1 MKNLNFLKLFLATI
15 FVTTTALFAGCVD
28 DNDDT
33 EAPRLEISPKTLVF
47 NDEGFPVDGSQD
59 YFEISA
65 NRKWTATVVDDKT
78 WVTLSK
84 MEGNGSDKVQV
95 SIPEGITDEAT
106 VMIQI
111 SNKVGVLLTEKV
123 TIRSGNVVPK
133 VVIYNE
139 TFGSAAPKSKPEN
152 GDWPNPTN
160 YTDFVKTGEGSAN
173 VSYEGVEATFRK
185 SGILS
190 EEYENASGET
200 KVFFGSSASFTI
212 KNIALKE
219 NQTNLKLTFG
229 GNYASRGSDGNY
241 DNDFKQN
248 LFHVALSNNG
258 TTWKE
263 VSYEFKKAGSAWV
276 IATADFTLAHATPN
290 LYIKFTAD
298 AASVFSIDDPTLYT
312 GNGGQ
317 EINLGDGTIP
327 EPTKTT
333 IADLNKLMPSG
344 DGEQLLDATYYF
356 EAVVQNDVTGGN
368 YSFNN
373 LILAAENETEA
384 GNGITVYDNS
394 KPESLVEPSKHNLDI
409 GDRVKV
415 TLHQGLAKVKNY
427 KGMHELVGT
436 GNWITIEKLEGKAAI
451 TPVIITADKLIDY
464 QGMAITIS
472 NIQNPNPGVWAT
484 ANNLSTHN
492 FNSSG
497 TDFVVFCKKEA
508 TAFVDKTFKAVSES
522 GVSISGLAAV
532 NNNTGQLVPRNL
544 NDTQELNADIPFI
557 VSVSPTSLSF
567 PAEGGEK
574 TIDVTVLNKGNGTLS
589 VEGVDDVT
597 VNDNQITVKVG
608 KNETASPIEKTLT
621 ISIAD
626 GNSITVDVTI
636 AAPIS
641 GDTFDVTLTSDEIAS
656 MTSTGYAPFQ
666 FNNSF
671 GTWSGKCGITST
683 DKVGEAPYLQI
694 NFEST
699 ETKGAFN
706 SHIKT
711 PELNGI
717 VQKIVITTSI
727 KTVAKRYF
735 LICDS
740 DYEYA
745 AGITQ
750 SDLDK
755 AAKAKSEKSTE
766 KGATFTF
773 DNLGDLNL
781 SQFSIFPGGG
791 AVYISSITITCKKK

>member
-1 MKNLNFLKLFLATI
+1 M
-15 FVTTTALFAGCVD
+15 
-28 DNDDT
+28 
-33 EAPRLEISPKTLVF
+33 
-47 NDEGFPVDGSQD
+47 
-59 YFEISA
+59 
-65 NRKWTATVVDDKT
+65 
-78 WVTLSK
+78 
-84 MEGNGSDKVQV
+84 
-95 SIPEGITDEAT
+95 
-106 VMIQI
+106 
-111 SNKVGVLLTEKV
+111 
-123 TIRSGNVVPK
+123 
-133 VVIYNE
+133 
-139 TFGSAAPKSKPEN
+139 
-152 GDWPNPTN
+152 
-160 YTDFVKTGEGSAN
+160 
-173 VSYEGVEATFRK
+173 
-185 SGILS
+185 
-190 EEYENASGET
+190 
-200 KVFFGSSASFTI
+200 
-212 KNIALKE
+212 
-219 NQTNLKLTFG
+219 
-229 GNYASRGSDGNY
+229 
-241 DNDFKQN
+241 
-248 LFHVALSNNG
+248 
-258 TTWKE
+258 
-263 VSYEFKKAGSAWV
+263 
-276 IATADFTLAHATPN
+276 
-290 LYIKFTAD
+290 
-298 AASVFSIDDPTLYT
+298 
-312 GNGGQ
+312 
-317 EINLGDGTIP
+317 
-327 EPTKTT
+327 
-333 IADLNKLMPSG
+333 
-344 DGEQLLDATYYF
+344 
-356 EAVVQNDVTGGN
+356 
-368 YSFNN
+368 
-373 LILAAENETEA
+373 
-384 GNGITVYDNS
+384 
-394 KPESLVEPSKHNLDI
+394 
-409 GDRVKV
+409 
-415 TLHQGLAKVKNY
+415 
-427 KGMHELVGT
+427 
-436 GNWITIEKLEGKAAI
+436 
-451 TPVIITADKLIDY
+451 
-464 QGMAITIS
+464 
-472 NIQNPNPGVWAT
+472 
-484 ANNLSTHN
+484 
-492 FNSSG
+492 
-497 TDFVVFCKKEA
+497 
-508 TAFVDKTFKAVSES
+508 
-522 GVSISGLAAV
+522 SGL
-532 NNNTGQLVPRNL
+532 LVPRNL

-574 TIDVTVLNKGNGTLS
+574 TIDVTVLNKGNSTLS